1 MIVVDTGALFAA
13 MERAEPDHE
22 ACAALFRDP
31 PDELIVPLSVIV
43 ESCLLYERRRG
54 PRAESRFL
62 HAIADSTMTVVPLSA
77 PDLRRMADLISRYG
91 DLRLGAVDASIVT
104 VAERL
109 GASSILTLDR
119 RHFSVV
125 RPAHTA
131 AFTLLP

>member
-13 MERAEPDHE
+13 TERAEPDHE
-22 ACAALFRDP
+22 ACAAVFRRP
-31 PDELIVPLSVIV
+31 PGELVVPLSVIV

-54 PRAESRFL
+54 PRAEGRFL
-62 HAIADSTMTVVPLSA
+62 QAMADSNMTVVPLTAS
-77 PDLRRMADLISRYG
+77 DLRRMADLIFTYD

-119 RHFSVV
+119 RHFNVV
-125 RPAHTA
+125 RPAHTP